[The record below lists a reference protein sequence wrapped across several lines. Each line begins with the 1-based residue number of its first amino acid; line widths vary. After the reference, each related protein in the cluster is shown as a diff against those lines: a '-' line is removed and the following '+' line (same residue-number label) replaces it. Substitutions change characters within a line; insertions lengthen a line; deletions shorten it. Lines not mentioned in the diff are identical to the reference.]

1 MGAITQRQSS
11 AQFYRII
18 DGSICLKSDNERD
31 GYELFTTQNPQTKA
45 TVSYYI
51 KRFDGLVGY
60 LTAFERVDKP
70 DKQVHGWQLTLSDE
84 DGNYCLSLKDKNS
97 ATSRVLK
104 MLKSVDLA
112 KPLTIRAWLDTK
124 GDRPK
129 TAIKFEQ
136 DEQNVPQAYE
146 KDELPPPKERP
157 NGQLDWSAQEDKLY
171 ADAIAFGEWLPT
183 VAHKVAQKARVEYDN
198 DPLFTGPDVSQAP
211 PENLPDNPDDLPF

>member
-18 DGSICLKSDNERD
+18 DGSICLKSDSERD
-31 GYELFTTQNPQTKA
+31 GYELFHAVNPTTKA
-45 TVSYYI
+45 EITYYI
-51 KRFDGLVGY
+51 KRFEGLVGY

-70 DKQVHGWQLTLSDE
+70 DKKVHGWQLTLSDA
-84 DGNYCLSLKDKNS
+84 DGNYCLSLPDKNA

-112 KPLTIRAWLDTK
+112 KELTIRVWRDTK
-124 GDRPK
+124 GERPK

-136 DEQNVPQAYE
+136 DGENVPQAYE
-146 KDELPPPKERP
+146 KDELPAPKERP

-171 ADAIAFGEWLPT
+171 ADAVEFGEWLPT
-183 VAHKVAQKARVEYDN
+183 VAQKVAQRHVDN
-198 DPLFTGPDVSQAP
+198 DPLFTGPDVDAEP
-211 PENLPDNPDDLPF
+211 PENLPDDDIPF

>member
-18 DGSICLKSDNERD
+18 DGSICLKSDKERD
-31 GYELFTTQNPQTKA
+31 GYELYETVNPSNKQP
-45 TVSYYI
+45 VSYYI

-112 KPLTIRAWLDTK
+112 KPLTVRCWLDTK
-124 GDRPK
+124 GERPK

-136 DEQNVPQAYE
+136 DGENVPQAYE
-146 KDELPPPKERP
+146 KDELPAPKERP

-171 ADAIAFGEWLPT
+171 ADAVAFGEWLPS
-183 VAHKVAQKARVEYDN
+183 VAQKVAQKAPVQYND
-198 DPLFTGPDVSQAP
+198 DPLFTGPDVRQEP
-211 PENLPDNPDDLPF
+211 PENLPQDDIPF